1 MNNTMAVMDSNAKA
15 QAGKG
20 KALRHLQISHAEN
33 GGHIVEHHFES
44 GERYHEPEMHVF
56 AKKEGKKMIAH
67 IAKHMGVEHESEPEA
82 KAENAAGA
90 AY

>member
-1 MNNTMAVMDSNAKA
+1 MNNTMAVMDGNAKA

-67 IAKHMGVEHESEPEA
+67 IAKHMGVADGEPEE
-82 KAENAAGA
+82 KEAAGA